1 MKLLILFAFLILT
14 ISCSSEIN
22 NSTTKNSAH
31 NFDGKFKLELSNG
44 KGFTH
49 KTKKFKVKSAQD
61 DNWRFEAFGWT
72 VSMDANKFAESSPT
86 TSTDLV
92 YSNTF
97 VFLYMDIKNKRTY
110 VSCKP
115 DQEPQGEI
123 TRTALTDKTV
133 SGTFEFTLTRC
144 RDFYTSETLN
154 SIKLPITAKGY
165 FTNIQLV
172 DRFVEFRQQQNSSN

>member
-1 MKLLILFAFLILT
+1 MKQLFMITLLILT
-14 ISCSSEIN
+14 ISCSSETN
-22 NSTTKNSAH
+22 NSTAKNSEQ
-31 NFDGKFKLELSNG
+31 NYDGEFKLELSNG

-72 VSMDANKFAESSPT
+72 VSIDAIKFAESSPT

-92 YSNTF
+92 YNNTF
-97 VFLYMDIKNKRTY
+97 VFLYMDINNKRTY

-115 DQEPQGEI
+115 GQDPVGKI
-123 TRTALTDKTV
+123 TRTALTDKAV
-133 SGTFEFTLTRC
+133 SGTFEFTLTMC
-144 RDFYTSETLN
+144 RDFYTSETID

-165 FTNIQLV
+165 FTNIQLL
-172 DRFVEFRQQQNSSN
+172 DPFAQFRK